1 MERKWWQEEVIYQ
14 IYPKSFKDSNGD
26 GIGDIRGITE
36 KLDYLKDLGVTML
49 WICPVYRSPMDDN
62 GYDVSDYRALA
73 PEFGEMEDLEELI
86 REAKRREIK
95 IMMDLVIN
103 HSSDE
108 HEWFRKA
115 LEDPE
120 SRYHDYYVFKEGT
133 EIPNNWRSIFGGSV
147 WRRCRAG
154 MNITITRSERNSR
167 I

>member
-108 HEWFRKA
+108 HEWFKKA
-115 LEDPE
+115 LEDRKAGIMTTTF
-120 SRYHDYYVFKEGT
+120 SKKEQKSQITGDPSSA
-133 EIPNNWRSIFGGSV
+133 EVCG
-147 WRRCRAG
+147 RRCRAG
-154 MNITITRSERNSR
+154 MNIIITRSEKNSR

>member
-120 SRYHDYYVFKEGT
+120 SRYHD
-133 EIPNNWRSIFGGSV
+133 IPYRHHL
-147 WRRCRAG
+147 
-154 MNITITRSERNSR
+154 
-167 I
+167 

>member
-1 MERKWWQEEVIYQ
+1 MERKWWKEEVIYQ

-86 REAKRREIK
+86 REA
-95 IMMDLVIN
+95 
-103 HSSDE
+103 
-108 HEWFRKA
+108 
-115 LEDPE
+115 
-120 SRYHDYYVFKEGT
+120 
-133 EIPNNWRSIFGGSV
+133 
-147 WRRCRAG
+147 
-154 MNITITRSERNSR
+154 
-167 I
+167 